1 MKRNF
6 YQSLSNFF
14 LKLCISTKHCLGV
27 AIQSSRD
34 VEVLRKAIAKGLFMN
49 VAQLTLEGHYVALD
63 SGQHVH
69 IHPSSVMFK

>member
-6 YQSLSNFF
+6 ISPYLIFF
-14 LKLCISTKHCLGV
+14 LKLCISIEHCLGV